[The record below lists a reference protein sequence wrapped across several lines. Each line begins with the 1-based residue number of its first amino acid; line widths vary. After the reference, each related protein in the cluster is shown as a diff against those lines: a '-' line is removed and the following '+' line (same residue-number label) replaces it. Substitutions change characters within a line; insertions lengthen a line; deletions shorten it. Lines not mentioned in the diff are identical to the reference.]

1 MINIDKLVLAF
12 RTRLEEGGREINLFN
27 GIEKAIEKIDKHNNP
42 PNIDIWDYEKYG
54 IIEQPYRFGK
64 TELKWVDIKKI
75 KTHFRYNYY
84 VLVNNIKIGLLQW
97 GTFGNCRNYGYL
109 NLLNESLYNDTWK
122 LYKQAVKDL
131 GLCVYRISKLD
142 LAFDSVINPT
152 KRYLEAVKDKRNEI
166 VINGDIIKDRSK
178 LLLSP
183 YFITYGT
190 LDDPLKYP
198 QIHFATKDK
207 STTIKVYNKTEEVEN
222 NSHKEYIKEKYN
234 EIEKDIYRC
243 EVSLSSHTLDR
254 IVWDIAEKN
263 NELGYMESLD
273 YLLERL
279 EDNNYLLQ
287 LHKDSMYRMIRYS
300 HKTKKRKTIL
310 SYYNI
315 N

>member
-1 MINIDKLVLAF
+1 MIFIDKLTLAF
-12 RTRLEEGGREINLFN
+12 RTRIEEGEREINLFN
-27 GIEKAIEKIDKHNNP
+27 GIEKAIEKIDKYNEHSEM
-42 PNIDIWDYEKYG
+42 DF
-54 IIEQPYRFGK
+54 IEYLESTDFKPYKFGN
-64 TELKWVDIKKI
+64 TELQKAEIKKI

-109 NLLNESLYNDTWK
+109 NLLNETLYNDNWK
-122 LYKQAVKDL
+122 LYQQAIKDL

-142 LAFDSVINPT
+142 IAFDSLMNPT
-152 KRYLEAVKDKRNEI
+152 KRYLEAVKDRRNEI
-166 VINGDIIKDRSK
+166 VINGDMIKDRSK

-198 QIHFATKDK
+198 QIHFTTKDK
-207 STTIKVYNKTEEVEN
+207 STTIKVYNKTEEIEN
-222 NSHKEYIKEKYN
+222 NSHKDYIKEKYN

-243 EVSLSSHTLDR
+243 EISLSSHTLDR
-254 IVWDIAEKN
+254 IIWDIAEKN
-263 NELGYMESLD
+263 DLGYMEGLD
-273 YLLERL
+273 YILDKL

-300 HKTKKRKTIL
+300 HKGKKRKTIL